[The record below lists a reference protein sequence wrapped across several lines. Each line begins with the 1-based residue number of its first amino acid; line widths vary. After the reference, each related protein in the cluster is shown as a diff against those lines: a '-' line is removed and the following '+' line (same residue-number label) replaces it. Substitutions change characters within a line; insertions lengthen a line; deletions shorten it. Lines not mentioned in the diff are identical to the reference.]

1 MKHMLSCS
9 CKLSATAGRCYGGSA
24 AEQASSDWSQPWAQ
38 GRQAGRQAV
47 LRFDGRRKAGPN
59 GTAARKRLRLH
70 RGRLGGGEWH
80 PLKRRRRA
88 VCEDVRRRKKA
99 RKPDKASE
107 NQYEDCRWRT
117 REKTKDALFSRRRRA
132 DGFYPTSQ
140 RTVACLYFL
149 KHHSAPCIISN
160 FPFTCQV
167 RTREHWAWLAPQKK
181 LGDEEESLGWTSGW
195 SPELSFSRI
204 THKKS
209 RIFAWHGTTQPVRFG
224 IYPLIRVDA
233 SWLWNCKLKKRAS
246 RRFFFTA
253 LCSWR
258 HSSLGIQFMLSPP
271 LSVHAKTEI
280 YMILILSGKF
290 FLSLHLQ
297 FLYNCICQSFGWH
310 VKCDCGSALRFFFF
324 VFGGHFSQGS
334 RSK

>member
-1 MKHMLSCS
+1 M
-9 CKLSATAGRCYGGSA
+9 GG
-24 AEQASSDWSQPWAQ
+24 
-38 GRQAGRQAV
+38 GRQGPTA
-47 LRFDGRRKAGPN
+47 LRPGSGSDYTGGAW
-59 GTAARKRLRLH
+59 
-70 RGRLGGGEWH
+70 GGEWH

-310 VKCDCGSALRFFFF
+310 VKCDCGSALRFFFCF
-324 VFGGHFSQGS
+324 WWALFSGLQVKIENILQREADLLEEFS
-334 RSK
+334 PETFKQTTLLKKNFTFLCDLRDFTPFYVHYLHI